1 MKVELIGDKGKT
13 NNFEIVWNGQLMHS
27 KSVRDEGFPKPN
39 KLEAIVADVL
49 KVVPASASG
58 LRDPEETAV
67 VQVHLT
73 PAQVQQLGANPEQA
87 KALLRSLLA
96 AFPATPPL
104 RETPF
109 WDAWDAEIALV
120 RLTIPCV
127 ELKVLKHGGTLSK
140 THSVRA
146 MMKRVQTGR

>member
-87 KALLRSLLA
+87 KALLRRGFARPAGVVRFA
-96 AFPATPPL
+96 ATL
-104 RETPF
+104 GLDIGETLP
-109 WDAWDAEIALV
+109 
-120 RLTIPCV
+120 
-127 ELKVLKHGGTLSK
+127 
-140 THSVRA
+140 
-146 MMKRVQTGR
+146 